1 MLIRC
6 ELKKLCMRG
15 FLPLVLL
22 LAVGIRTVL
31 CIIPSYHEHPYS
43 DEVYKRYTE
52 QLSGSLTEEKTT
64 YLNDRLTEIEE
75 LLAVYDVMQQ
85 RYTSGEI
92 SLEDYAD
99 YTERHGIAA
108 ADESTVRY
116 LCNKC
121 EALNACDGF
130 DKQLFYDTPWQE
142 LFEDNGGD
150 ILLLIGVLCIAAVC
164 FEREYSSGASAVL
177 LTSKHGRAQLCAVK
191 LSCVALSAF
200 LLSLMLSAARLCVFA
215 ARAGLDFS
223 ELPAGNVLIT
233 GTLGNKTLLGYYLTD
248 TALKSLTSAMYS
260 ILVCLITV
268 ICRGGVFSFVMSF
281 TAFITPVMIL
291 NGIESPKAAYY
302 LSAPVIQK
310 MYKPEVSPV
319 LFCTV
324 TAAKAALFGASACI
338 LWSRRRR

>member
-130 DKQLFYDTPWQE
+130 DKQLFYDTLWQE

-248 TALKSLTSAMYS
+248 TALKALTSAMYS

-324 TAAKAALFGASACI
+324 TEVKAALFGVSACI
-338 LWSRRRR
+338 LWSRRRE